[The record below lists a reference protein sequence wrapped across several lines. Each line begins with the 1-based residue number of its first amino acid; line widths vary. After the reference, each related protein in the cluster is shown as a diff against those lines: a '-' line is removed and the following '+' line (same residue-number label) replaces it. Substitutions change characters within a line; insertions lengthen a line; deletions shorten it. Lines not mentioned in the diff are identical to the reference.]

1 MFSLILKQLRTE
13 SGLSQ
18 AELAKEIGV
27 VQGTI
32 YFWENGTNEPTATY
46 LIRLAKFFKI
56 DIEQLLGLEHIE
68 TEHTNHLEVLK
79 LYNQMSLKQKN
90 LTLDIMKVIIN
101 QK

>member
-1 MFSLILKQLRTE
+1 MFSTILKQLRTE

-18 AELAKEIGV
+18 AELAKAIGV

-46 LIRLAKFFKI
+46 LARLAQFFQV
-56 DIEQLLGLEHIE
+56 DIEQLLGMEYIE
-68 TEHTNHLEVLK
+68 TENTNHLEVLK
-79 LYNQMSLKQKN
+79 LYNQMSSKQKN
-90 LTLDIMKVIIN
+90 LTLDIMKAIIN